1 MGHSGTH
8 DGALVVLSILIAV
21 LASYTALDLAGRM
34 RASTGL
40 YRYAWLGSAAVAMGG
55 GIWSMHFVA
64 MLAFSIPDIPFSYD
78 LTLTLVSLALPVVVT
93 AFGFLVS
100 SRAGATP
107 MVLGFGGLVMGLGI
121 AGMHYAG
128 MAAIRM
134 AATLT
139 YVPAWIVISILIAI
153 GASAVALWLASRQ
166 TGWPERV
173 GAALVMGLAVS
184 GMHYSAMYGAV
195 ITPSAEAR
203 TSVAASVGQTHLAI
217 WIASTTFLI
226 LILALIAAMFDRHFA
241 HAAAREAAALRASEE
256 RFRLLVQ
263 SVRDYAIFMLD
274 TEGRIANWNSG
285 AERIKG
291 YRENE
296 IVGSHMSRFYTQEDQ
311 AAGVPFAALETARR
325 EGKFEAEGWRVRKDG
340 TRFWASVLIDA
351 IHGPNGEPLGF
362 AKVTRDITERKQAG
376 EALEATRQAL
386 AQAQK
391 MEAIGQLTGGVAHDF
406 NNLLMAV
413 LGSLELLR
421 KRLPPDPR
429 AERLLD
435 NAVQGAQRG
444 AALTQRML
452 AFARRQNLNP
462 RPLDVAALV
471 DGMDELLTRSIG
483 PAIEIATR
491 FPPGLPRAVA
501 DAHQLE
507 LGLLNL
513 VVNARDAMPAG
524 GTITISARAASGGGE
539 TGLQPGPYLCL
550 SVTDTGEGMDEE
562 TLARAHEPFFTTKG
576 VGKGTGLGLSMVHGL
591 AEQSRGKLVIVSR
604 KGVGT
609 TAEIWLPAVDG
620 QAEPQAADAAPAPVA
635 TGGGRRLR
643 ILLVDDDPLV
653 LENAAA
659 MLEDL
664 GHTVIPAR
672 SGPEAL
678 SVLGQGVEPDI
689 VITDH
694 AMPGMTGLQLVERI
708 RTASL
713 DLPVILATGYAELA
727 PEACSGLQR
736 LQKPFSQA
744 DIAQAIDGLLS

>member
-1 MGHSGTH
+1 MGHAGTH
-8 DGALVVLSILIAV
+8 DGTLVVLSILIAV

-34 RASTGL
+34 RAATGL
-40 YRYAWLGSAAVAMGG
+40 TRYAWLGTAALAMGG

-64 MLAFSIPDIPFSYD
+64 MLAFSIPGISLSYD
-78 LTLTLVSLALPVVVT
+78 LSLTLLSLGLPIVVT
-93 AFGFLVS
+93 AFGFLMA

-107 MVLGFGGLVMGLGI
+107 RVLALSGLVMGLGI
-121 AGMHYAG
+121 AGMHYVG

-134 AATLT
+134 PAALA
-139 YVPAWIVISILIAI
+139 YDGVWVAISVAIAI
-153 GASAVALWLASRQ
+153 GAATVALWLAFRQ
-166 TGWPERV
+166 SGWSEKL
-173 GAALVMGLAVS
+173 GAALAMGLAVA
-184 GMHYSAMYGAV
+184 GMHYSAMHGLKVAPIAGAETV
-195 ITPSAEAR
+195 
-203 TSVAASVGQTHLAI
+203 VAGVSQTHLAL
-217 WIASTTFLI
+217 WITSTTFLI
-226 LILALIAAMFDRHFA
+226 LVLALIAAMFDRHFA
-241 HAAAREAAALRASEE
+241 AAAEREAAALRESEE

-274 TEGRIANWNSG
+274 PEGRIANWNAG

-291 YRENE
+291 YTADEA
-296 IVGSHMSRFYTQEDQ
+296 VGSHMSRFYTQEDQ
-311 AAGVPFAALETARR
+311 EAGVPARALETARR
-325 EGKFEAEGWRVRKDG
+325 DGKFEAEGWRVRKDG

-351 IHGPNGEPLGF
+351 IQAPDGTLLGF
-362 AKVTRDITERKQAG
+362 AKVTRDITERKQAS
-376 EALEATRQAL
+376 EALEQTRQAL

-452 AFARRQNLNP
+452 AFARRQNLKP
-462 RPLDVAALV
+462 RPLDVAELV
-471 DGMDELLTRSIG
+471 HGMDELLSRSIG
-483 PAIEIATR
+483 PSFVIETD
-491 FPPGLPRAVA
+491 FPAGLPRAVA

-524 GTITISARAASGGGE
+524 GRIVVAARLAQGGEASGLPEGR
-539 TGLQPGPYLCL
+539 YVCL
-550 SVTDTGEGMDEE
+550 SVTDTGEGMDEA
-562 TLARAHEPFFTTKG
+562 TLERAREPFFTTKG

-591 AEQSRGKLVIVSR
+591 AEQSKGRLILHSR

-609 TAEIWLPAVDG
+609 TAEIWLPV
-620 QAEPQAADAAPAPVA
+620 ADTDDEAGEEIGEVLAAPA
-635 TGGGRRLR
+635 GGGDRRLR
-643 ILLVDDDPLV
+643 VILVDDDPLV

-664 GHTVIPAR
+664 GHAVTAAR

-678 SVLGQGVEPDI
+678 AMLKDGPAPDL

-694 AMPGMTGLQLVERI
+694 AMPGMTGLQLLERV
-708 RTASL
+708 RAERPS
-713 DLPVILATGYAELA
+713 LPVILATGYAELA
-727 PEACSGLQR
+727 PGLGEGLVR
-736 LQKPFSQA
+736 LSKPFGQA
-744 DIAQAIDGLLS
+744 ELARAIEAAIG